1 MIQTFVTAWDKN
13 KVSLRNY
20 LGGHPMGDYKEYKD
34 LVSLLFQLVINP
46 YLAALGED
54 IYDVTKIHE
63 IDDSEYT
70 GTLMYLIP
78 VKTFGPSPWQYVLT
92 HQYYGS
98 CSGCD
103 DLQGI
108 HHYEYEDYPSNDEI
122 DEYMQLFLGL
132 LQHCKIPYELG
143 EE

>member
-1 MIQTFVTAWDKN
+1 
-13 KVSLRNY
+13 
-20 LGGHPMGDYKEYKD
+20 
-34 LVSLLFQLVINP
+34 
-46 YLAALGED
+46 
-54 IYDVTKIHE
+54 
-63 IDDSEYT
+63 
-70 GTLMYLIP
+70 MYLIP